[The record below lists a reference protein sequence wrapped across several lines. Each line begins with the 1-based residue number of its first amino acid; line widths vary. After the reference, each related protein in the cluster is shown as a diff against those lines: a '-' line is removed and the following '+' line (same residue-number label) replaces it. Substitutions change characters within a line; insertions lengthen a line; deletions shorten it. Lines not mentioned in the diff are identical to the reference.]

1 MDFVVS
7 VFTPIIPA
15 IAYGRLLHRCRHD
28 GHVDTL
34 DVVAAVI
41 SDRGRILAC
50 RRRADKAAGGLW
62 EFPGG
67 KREPGETA
75 EVALAREIREELSVE
90 IEVGPKLTSDET
102 EVGALTIRLHCFR
115 AVVRGPRPTESTDH
129 DQLLWLLPSELPG
142 LEWAH
147 PDLPAVRL
155 LSSTDR

>member
-1 MDFVVS
+1 M
-7 VFTPIIPA
+7 
-15 IAYGRLLHRCRHD
+15 
-28 GHVDTL
+28 DTL

-155 LSSTDR
+155 LSSRDR